1 MQTLSFW
8 RLLYPREAFL
18 KKLLGFHYKNK
29 LYLEVLP
36 GAKLSNMYC
45 PRSRQEGAL
54 SLGSWEAAIC
64 RCQRVTPAGL
74 GWEGQGCLC
83 SQHQAGTPAPATAA
97 PSPPA
102 RPSSVSLS
110 VGAWGTTM
118 PQILNL
124 GPWSPKQTER
134 HLK

>member
-45 PRSRQEGAL
+45 L
-54 SLGSWEAAIC
+54 TTK
-64 RCQRVTPAGL
+64 QRHLANADGNQQQNLERPCSAEHATSGIRACGH
-74 GWEGQGCLC
+74 LC
-83 SQHQAGTPAPATAA
+83 SERTPICTSR
-97 PSPPA
+97 SPETGF
-102 RPSSVSLS
+102 L
-110 VGAWGTTM
+110 
-118 PQILNL
+118 
-124 GPWSPKQTER
+124 
-134 HLK
+134 